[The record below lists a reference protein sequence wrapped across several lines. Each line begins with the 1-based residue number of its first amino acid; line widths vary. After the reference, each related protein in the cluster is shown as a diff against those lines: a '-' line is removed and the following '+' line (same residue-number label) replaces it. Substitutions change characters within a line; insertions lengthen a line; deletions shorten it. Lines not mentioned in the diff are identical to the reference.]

1 MEWCEDINLL
11 GCFGA
16 VWTVERYGGAR
27 TIAAQLAYRSPAPPR
42 HPGAVPLV
50 TNGNATCEVPVRYDL
65 LGPLRVYRED
75 QPVPLG
81 SVKQRLLLATLLL
94 RPNEVVGTN
103 ELAAMLWGDEQ
114 PASAAAN
121 LRTYVRGLRKSLGG
135 GAPWAGITAAAGGYL
150 LRVGPGERDVDLFDA
165 AVARGRDA
173 LAAADA
179 DRAEAEL
186 SAAVGLWRGDPLSD
200 LPLRPAL
207 ARRVAQVEERRLLAE
222 EDYAEAVL
230 ALGAPADVVPR
241 LRALLDRYPLRQ
253 RAWGQLMVGLYRIGD
268 VAGALDAFRRARQVL
283 AEETGLDPAPEL
295 TTLYDD
301 ILHHRPGLAAHPP
314 QGDGQAPGALIAR
327 PEQLPRAVPGFVGRR
342 AELAS
347 LDALLDGGAQGPTSV
362 VISAVSGMAGVGKT
376 ALALHWAHRAAG
388 RFPDGQLY
396 VNLRGY
402 DEAGVVS
409 PSDALSGFLEA
420 LGVPH
425 ARIPTDLEA
434 RTGLYRSLL
443 ASRRMLVVLDNARD
457 SAQVRALLPGAGG
470 CMVVVT
476 SRDRLGGL
484 IAAECAAPLT
494 LGVLTVEESMSL
506 LASRLGASRLA
517 SEPAAV
523 AAIVEA
529 AGRLPLAL
537 SIVAARVATHPTF
550 PLGAIAAEL
559 HSAEARLDALADGD
573 VRRVFSWS
581 YLALRND
588 AARLFT
594 LLGLH
599 PGPDLTAPV
608 AAALAGVSTAA
619 VTPRLRELTRLH
631 LLAEHTPGR
640 YAFHDLLRAYAAEL
654 ADASERAD
662 ERAADRQRLYDYYL
676 HAAYPAALL
685 LQPQWPPIEPVP
697 PLPSPDRLPATDH
710 DSALAWFTA
719 EHRVLIRVVRQ
730 AAENGFE
737 TYAWQIA
744 WALNTFL
751 APRGLWQDQLD
762 TQRVALAAAEKTDD
776 LAGQAAANRLLSR
789 ALTRLGDHDAAEYR
803 LKRALELHERLGDPT
818 GQAQTLHNYCEL
830 CYVDGRPDEALAKGR
845 EALRLY
851 RLAGNRSGEAR
862 TLNAIGWLLAST
874 GDYVQAI
881 ESCTEALAQQRRS
894 DDRNGQAAT
903 LDSLGFA
910 YDRLGERVRAADC
923 YEQAIQLFRDSVDRY
938 HEAETLIRL
947 GDTRDGMGDRAAA
960 AAAWHQAL
968 RIYEDVGDPAAE
980 QARRRLER
988 R

>member
-1 MEWCEDINLL
+1 M
-11 GCFGA
+11 
-16 VWTVERYGGAR
+16 
-27 TIAAQLAYRSPAPPR
+27 
-42 HPGAVPLV
+42 
-50 TNGNATCEVPVRYDL
+50 
-65 LGPLRVYRED
+65 LRV
-75 QPVPLG
+75 V
-81 SVKQRLLLATLLL
+81 
-94 RPNEVVGTN
+94 
-103 ELAAMLWGDEQ
+103 
-114 PASAAAN
+114 
-121 LRTYVRGLRKSLGG
+121 
-135 GAPWAGITAAAGGYL
+135 
-150 LRVGPGERDVDLFDA
+150 PGERDVDLFDA
-165 AVARGRDA
+165 AAARGRDA
-173 LAAADA
+173 LAESDPN
-179 DRAEAEL
+179 RAEAEL
-186 SAAVGLWRGDPLSD
+186 SAAVGLWRGDSLSD

-207 ARRVAQVEERRLLAE
+207 ARRVAQLEERRLLAE
-222 EDYAEAVL
+222 EDYAEALL
-230 ALGAPADVVPR
+230 ALGAPADVVRR
-241 LRALLDRYPLRQ
+241 LRALLDRHPLRQ

-268 VAGALDAFRRARQVL
+268 VAGALDAFRQARQML

-295 TTLYDD
+295 TRLYDD
-301 ILHHRPGLAAHPP
+301 ILHHRPGLEAHPRP
-314 QGDGQAPGALIAR
+314 APGPLIQR
-327 PEQLPRAVPGFVGRR
+327 PEQLPRAVPEFVGRR

-347 LDALLDGGAQGPTSV
+347 LDALLDSGAQGPTTV

-376 ALALHWAHRAAG
+376 ALALHWAHGVAD

-409 PSDALSGFLEA
+409 PPDALSGFLEA

-425 ARIPTDLEA
+425 ARIPSGLEA

-494 LGVLTVEESMSL
+494 LGVLTAEESTSL

-523 AAIVEA
+523 ADIVDA
-529 AGRLPLAL
+529 TGRLPLAL

-559 HSAEARLDALADGD
+559 DSAEARLDALADGD

-581 YLALRND
+581 YLALGQD
-588 AARLFT
+588 AARLFA

-599 PGPDLTAPV
+599 PGPDLTTAA

-619 VTPRLRELTRLH
+619 VAPRLRELARLH

-654 ADASERAD
+654 AESSEHAD
-662 ERAADRQRLYDYYL
+662 ERAAARERLYDHYL

-697 PLPSPDRLPATDH
+697 PLSVPVRRSVTDH
-710 DSALAWFTA
+710 AGALAWFTA

-737 TYAWQIA
+737 AYAWQIA

-751 APRGLWQDQLD
+751 APRGLWQDQLAS
-762 TQRVALAAAEKTDD
+762 QQVALAAAEKIND
-776 LAGQAAANRLLSR
+776 LAGQAAANRLLAR
-789 ALTRLGDHDAAEYR
+789 ALTRLGDHDAAEDR
-803 LKRALELHERLGDPT
+803 LKRALRLHDSLGDPT

-830 CYVDGRPDEALAKGR
+830 CYLDGRLDEAFAHSR

-862 TLNAIGWLLAST
+862 TLNAIGWLQATT

-881 ESCTEALAQQRRS
+881 ESCTEALDQQRQI

-910 YDRLGERVRAADC
+910 YDQLGDRDHAADC

-947 GDTRDGMGDRAAA
+947 GDTRDKMGDRTAAS
-960 AAAWHQAL
+960 AAWRQAV
-968 RIYEDVGDPAAE
+968 RIYEDVGDPGAE
-980 QARRRLER
+980 EARRRLER
-988 R
+988 YQSEG

>member
-1 MEWCEDINLL
+1 MR
-11 GCFGA
+11 F
-16 VWTVERYGGAR
+16 
-27 TIAAQLAYRSPAPPR
+27 
-42 HPGAVPLV
+42 
-50 TNGNATCEVPVRYDL
+50 DL
-65 LGPLRVYRED
+65 LGPLRVYREGR
-75 QPVPLG
+75 PVPLG

-94 RPNEVVGTN
+94 RPNEVVGSN

-121 LRTYVRGLRKSLGG
+121 LRTYVRGLRQSLGG
-135 GAPWAGITAAAGGYL
+135 GAPWDGITAAAGGYL
-150 LRVGPGERDVDLFDA
+150 LRVGPGERDLDLFEA
-165 AVARGRDA
+165 AATRGRDA
-173 LAAADA
+173 LAASDV

-186 SAAVGLWRGDPLSD
+186 SAAVGLWRGAPLSD
-200 LPLRPAL
+200 LPLRSAL

-230 ALGAPADVVPR
+230 ALGAPAEVVHR
-241 LRALLDRYPLRQ
+241 LRGLLDRHPLRQ

-268 VAGALDAFRRARQVL
+268 VAGALDAFRQARHAL

-295 TTLYDD
+295 TRLYDD
-301 ILHHRPGLAAHPP
+301 ILHHRPELAAKPP
-314 QGDGQAPGALIAR
+314 TGGDGPTPLTAPAPLIQY
-327 PEQLPRAVPGFVGRR
+327 PEQLPRGVPEFVGRS
-342 AELAS
+342 AELTS
-347 LDALLDGGAQGPTSV
+347 LDALLDDGARRPTTV
-362 VISAVSGMAGVGKT
+362 VIAAVSGMAGVGKT
-376 ALALHWAHRAAG
+376 ALTLHWAHRVAD

-402 DEAGVVS
+402 DEAGAVS
-409 PSDALSGFLEA
+409 PPDALSGFLEA

-425 ARIPTDLEA
+425 ARIPSGMEA

-457 SAQVRALLPGAGG
+457 SAQVRALLPGGGG

-484 IAAECAAPLT
+484 IAAECATPLT
-494 LGVLTVEESMSL
+494 LGVLTAEESMSL
-506 LASRLGASRLA
+506 LAGRLGAGRLA
-517 SEPAAV
+517 SEPTAV
-523 AAIVEA
+523 TDIVEA
-529 AGRLPLAL
+529 TGRLPLAL
-537 SIVAARVATHPTF
+537 SIVAARAATHPTF

-581 YLALRND
+581 YLALGQD

-599 PGPDLTAPV
+599 PGPDLTAAA

-619 VTPRLRELTRLH
+619 VTPRLRELTRLN
-631 LLAEHTPGR
+631 LLNEHTPGR

-654 ADASERAD
+654 AESSEHAD
-662 ERAADRQRLYDYYL
+662 ERAAARQRLYDHYL
-676 HAAYPAALL
+676 HAAYPAARL
-685 LQPQWPPIEPVP
+685 LQPQWPPIDPVP
-697 PLPSPDRLPATDH
+697 PLPVPARRPVTDH
-710 DSALAWFTA
+710 DDALAWFTA
-719 EHRVLIRVVRQ
+719 EHQALVRVVRQ
-730 AAENGFE
+730 AAENSFE
-737 TYAWQIA
+737 AYAWQIA
-744 WALNTFL
+744 WSLNTFT
-751 APRGLWQDQLD
+751 APRGLWQDQLA
-762 TQRVALAAAEKTDD
+762 TQRVALAAAERIDD

-789 ALTRLGDHDAAEYR
+789 ALTRLGDHDAAEHR

-830 CYVDGRPDEALAKGR
+830 CYLDGRLDEALAHGR

-862 TLNAIGWLLAST
+862 TLNAIGWLLATT
-874 GDYVQAI
+874 GDYAQAI
-881 ESCTEALAQQRRS
+881 ESCTEALAQQEQS
-894 DDRNGQAAT
+894 GDRNGQAAT

-910 YDRLGERVRAADC
+910 YDRLGERDRAADC
-923 YEQAIQLFRDSVDRY
+923 YEQAIQLFRDSADRY

-947 GDTRDGMGDRAAA
+947 GDTREGMGDQTAA
-960 AAAWHQAL
+960 AAAWRQAV

-980 QARRRLER
+980 ETRRRLER
-988 R
+988 LAPP

>member
-1 MEWCEDINLL
+1 M
-11 GCFGA
+11 
-16 VWTVERYGGAR
+16 
-27 TIAAQLAYRSPAPPR
+27 
-42 HPGAVPLV
+42 
-50 TNGNATCEVPVRYDL
+50 PVRFDL
-65 LGPLRVYRED
+65 LGPLRVYREG
-75 QPVPLG
+75 QPVRLG

-114 PASAAAN
+114 PASAGAN
-121 LRTYVRGLRKSLGG
+121 LRTYVRGLRQSLGG
-135 GAPWAGITAAAGGYL
+135 GTPWEGITTAAGGYL
-150 LRVGPGERDVDLFDA
+150 LRVGSGERDLDLFDA
-165 AVARGRDA
+165 AAARGRDA
-173 LAAADA
+173 LAATDA
-179 DRAEAEL
+179 GRAEAEL
-186 SAAVGLWRGDPLSD
+186 SAAVGLWRGDALSD

-207 ARRVAQVEERRLLAE
+207 ARRVAQLEERRLLAE
-222 EDYAEAVL
+222 EDYAEALL
-230 ALGAPADVVPR
+230 ALDSPADVVRR
-241 LRALLDRYPLRQ
+241 LRTLLDRNPLRQ
-253 RAWGQLMVGLYRIGD
+253 RAWGQLMVGLYRSGD
-268 VAGALDAFRRARQVL
+268 VAGALDAFRQARQVL

-295 TTLYDD
+295 TGLYDD

-314 QGDGQAPGALIAR
+314 PAPDGPVPGTVPGPLVQR
-327 PEQLPRAVPGFVGRR
+327 PMQLPRAVPEFVGRR

-347 LDALLDGGAQGPTSV
+347 LDALLDGGARGPTTV

-376 ALALHWAHRAAG
+376 ALALHWAHRAAA

-409 PSDALSGFLEA
+409 PPDALSGFLEA
-420 LGVPH
+420 LGVSH
-425 ARIPTDLEA
+425 ARIPSDTEA

-457 SAQVRALLPGAGG
+457 SAQVRALLPGAGR

-476 SRDRLGGL
+476 SRDRLDGL

-494 LGVLTVEESMSL
+494 LGLLTAEESTSL
-506 LASRLGASRLA
+506 LASRIGVSRLA

-523 AAIVEA
+523 ADIVEA

-581 YLALRND
+581 YLALGQD

-599 PGPDLTAPV
+599 PGPDLTAAA

-619 VTPRLRELTRLH
+619 VTPRLRDLTRLH

-640 YAFHDLLRAYAAEL
+640 YAFHDLLRAYAAEFVES
-654 ADASERAD
+654 SERAD
-662 ERAADRQRLYDYYL
+662 ERAAARRRLYDHYL

-685 LQPQWPPIEPVP
+685 LQPQWAPIEPVP
-697 PLPSPDRLPATDH
+697 PLSVPASRPVTDH
-710 DSALAWFTA
+710 DGALAWFTA
-719 EHRVLIRVVRQ
+719 EHRVLSRVVQQ

-737 TYAWQIA
+737 AYAWQIA
-744 WALNTFL
+744 WSLNTFL
-751 APRGLWQDQLD
+751 APRGLWQDQLA
-762 TQRVALAAAEKTDD
+762 TQRVALAAAEKIDD
-776 LAGQAAANRLLSR
+776 LAGQAAANRLLAR

-803 LKRALELHERLGDPT
+803 LERALELHERLGDPT

-830 CYVDGRPDEALAKGR
+830 CYLDGRLDEALAHGR

-851 RLAGNRSGEAR
+851 RSAGNRSGEAR
-862 TLNAIGWLLAST
+862 TLNAIGWLLATT

-910 YDRLGERVRAADC
+910 YDRLGDRDRAADC
-923 YEQAIQLFRDSVDRY
+923 FEQAIQLFRESVDRY

-947 GDTRDGMGDRAAA
+947 GDTREGMGDRTAA
-960 AAAWHQAL
+960 AAAWRQAV
-968 RIYEDVGDPAAE
+968 RIYEDSGDPGAE
-980 QARRRLER
+980 EARRRLER
-988 R
+988 YGLEG

>member
-1 MEWCEDINLL
+1 MRFDI
-11 GCFGA
+11 
-16 VWTVERYGGAR
+16 
-27 TIAAQLAYRSPAPPR
+27 
-42 HPGAVPLV
+42 
-50 TNGNATCEVPVRYDL
+50 
-65 LGPLRVYRED
+65 LGPFRVYREGR
-75 QPVPLG
+75 PVPLG

-103 ELAAMLWGDEQ
+103 ELTSMLWGDEE

-121 LRTYVRGLRKSLGG
+121 LRTYVRGLRQSLGD
-135 GAPWAGITAAAGGYL
+135 GASWDGITAVAGGYV
-150 LRVGPGERDVDLFDA
+150 LRVGPDERDLDLFDA
-165 AVARGRDA
+165 AAARGRDA
-173 LAAADA
+173 LVTSDA
-179 DRAEAEL
+179 ERAEAEL
-186 SAAVGLWRGDPLSD
+186 SAALALWRGAPLSD
-200 LPLRPAL
+200 LPLRSAL
-207 ARRVAQVEERRLLAE
+207 ARRVAQFEERRLLVE

-230 ALGAPADVVPR
+230 ALGAPADVVRR
-241 LRALLDRYPLRQ
+241 LRALLDLHPLRQ

-268 VAGALDAFRRARQVL
+268 VAGALDAFQQARQAL

-295 TTLYDD
+295 VKVYDD
-301 ILHHRPGLAAHPP
+301 ILHHRPELAAQPP
-314 QGDGQAPGALIAR
+314 SGSDRPVPGPHILR
-327 PEQLPRAVPGFVGRR
+327 PEQLPRAVPEFVGRS
-342 AELAS
+342 AELAN
-347 LDALLDGGAQGPTSV
+347 LDALLDGDAQRSSTV

-376 ALALHWAHRAAG
+376 ALALHWAHRVAG

-409 PSDALSGFLEA
+409 PLDALSEFLEA

-425 ARIPTDLEA
+425 ARIPAGMEA

-484 IAAECAAPLT
+484 IAAECAVPLT
-494 LGVLTVEESMSL
+494 LGVLTAEESTSL
-506 LASRLGASRLA
+506 LAGRLGAGRLS

-523 AAIVEA
+523 ADIVEA

-537 SIVAARVATHPTF
+537 AIVAARVATHPTF

-559 HSAEARLDALADGD
+559 HSTETRLDVLADGD

-581 YLALRND
+581 YLALGQE

-599 PGPDLTAPV
+599 PGPDLTAAA
-608 AAALAGVSTAA
+608 AAALAGMPTAA
-619 VTPRLRELTRLH
+619 VTPRLRELTRLN
-631 LLAEHTPGR
+631 LLAEHAPGR

-654 ADASERAD
+654 AESSERAD
-662 ERAADRQRLYDYYL
+662 ERAVARQRLYDHYL

-697 PLPSPDRLPATDH
+697 PLPVPARQAVTDH
-710 DSALAWFTA
+710 GGALAWFTA

-737 TYAWQIA
+737 AYAWQVA
-744 WALNTFL
+744 WALNTFV

-762 TQRVALAAAEKTDD
+762 IQRVALAAAEKIDD

-789 ALTRLGDHDAAEYR
+789 ALTRLGDRDAAEHR

-830 CYVDGRPDEALAKGR
+830 CYLDGRFDEALAHGR

-862 TLNAIGWLLAST
+862 TLNAIGWLLATT
-874 GDYVQAI
+874 GDYAQAI
-881 ESCTEALAQQRRS
+881 ESCTEALDQQRQS

-910 YDRLGERVRAADC
+910 YDHLGERDRAADC
-923 YEQAIQLFRDSVDRY
+923 YEQAIQLFRDSADRY

-947 GDTRDGMGDRAAA
+947 GDTREGMGDLTAAA
-960 AAAWHQAL
+960 FAWRQAV
-968 RIYEDVGDPAAE
+968 RIYEDVDDPAAA

-988 R
+988 LVPS

>member
-1 MEWCEDINLL
+1 M
-11 GCFGA
+11 
-16 VWTVERYGGAR
+16 
-27 TIAAQLAYRSPAPPR
+27 
-42 HPGAVPLV
+42 
-50 TNGNATCEVPVRYDL
+50 
-65 LGPLRVYRED
+65 
-75 QPVPLG
+75 
-81 SVKQRLLLATLLL
+81 KQRLLLATLLL

-103 ELAAMLWGDEQ
+103 ELAATLWGEEQ

-121 LRTYVRGLRKSLGG
+121 LRTYVRGLRQSLGG
-135 GAPWAGITAAAGGYL
+135 GEPWEGITTAAGGYL
-150 LRVGPGERDVDLFDA
+150 LRVEPGERDLDLFDA
-165 AVARGRDA
+165 AAARGREA
-173 LAAADA
+173 LAATDVN
-179 DRAEAEL
+179 RAEAEL
-186 SAAVGLWRGDPLSD
+186 SAAVGLWRGASLSD

-207 ARRVAQVEERRLLAE
+207 ARRVAQLEERRLLAE
-222 EDYAEAVL
+222 EDYAEAML
-230 ALGAPADVVPR
+230 ALGAPADVVRR
-241 LRALLDRYPLRQ
+241 LRALLDRHPLRQ
-253 RAWGQLMVGLYRIGD
+253 RAWGQLMVGLYRLGD
-268 VAGALDAFRRARQVL
+268 VAGALDAFRHARQVL
-283 AEETGLDPAPEL
+283 AEETGLDPTPEL

-301 ILHHRPGLAAHPP
+301 ILHHRPGLAAQPP
-314 QGDGQAPGALIAR
+314 TGPVGPLPGTAPEPLIQR
-327 PEQLPRAVPGFVGRR
+327 PEQLPRAVPEFVGRG

-347 LDALLDGGAQGPTSV
+347 LDALLERGGQGPTTV

-376 ALALHWAHRAAG
+376 ALALHWAHRVAE

-402 DEAGVVS
+402 DEAGAVS
-409 PSDALSGFLEA
+409 PPDALSGFLEA

-425 ARIPTDLEA
+425 ARIPSDIEA

-476 SRDRLGGL
+476 SRDRLGSL
-484 IAAECAAPLT
+484 IAAECAEPMT
-494 LGVLTVEESMSL
+494 LDVLTAEESMSL

-517 SEPAAV
+517 SERAAV
-523 AAIVEA
+523 ADIVEA

-537 SIVAARVATHPTF
+537 SIVAARVATNPAF
-550 PLGAIAAEL
+550 SLGAIAAEL

-581 YLALRND
+581 YLALGQD

-599 PGPDLTAPV
+599 PGPDLTAAA
-608 AAALAGVSTAA
+608 AAALAGTSTAA

-654 ADASERAD
+654 AESSERVD
-662 ERAADRQRLYDYYL
+662 ERVAARHRLYDHYL

-697 PLPSPDRLPATDH
+697 PLPVPARRPVTDH
-710 DSALAWFTA
+710 DGALGWFTA
-719 EHRVLIRVVRQ
+719 EHRVLVRVVRQ

-737 TYAWQIA
+737 AYAWQIA

-751 APRGLWQDQLD
+751 APRGLWQDQLT
-762 TQRVALAAAEKTDD
+762 TQRVALAAAEKVDD

-803 LKRALELHERLGDPT
+803 LKRALELHERLGDAT

-830 CYVDGRPDEALAKGR
+830 CYLDGRLDEALAHGR

-851 RLAGNRSGEAR
+851 RLASNRSGEAR
-862 TLNAIGWLLAST
+862 TLNAIGWLLATT
-874 GDYVQAI
+874 GDYAQAI
-881 ESCTEALAQQRRS
+881 ESCSEALVHQRQS
-894 DDRNGQAAT
+894 GDRNGQAAT

-910 YDRLGERVRAADC
+910 YDRLGERDRAADC

-947 GDTRDGMGDRAAA
+947 GDTREGMGDRTAAT
-960 AAAWHQAL
+960 AAWRQAV

-980 QARRRLER
+980 EARRRLER
-988 R
+988 LVSDNH

>member
-1 MEWCEDINLL
+1 MRFEI
-11 GCFGA
+11 
-16 VWTVERYGGAR
+16 
-27 TIAAQLAYRSPAPPR
+27 
-42 HPGAVPLV
+42 
-50 TNGNATCEVPVRYDL
+50 
-65 LGPLRVYRED
+65 LGPIRVYREGRL
-75 QPVPLG
+75 VPLG

-103 ELAAMLWGDEQ
+103 ELALMLWGDEE
-114 PASAAAN
+114 PVSAAAN
-121 LRTYVRGLRKSLGG
+121 LRTYVRGLRQSLSD
-135 GAPWAGITAAAGGYL
+135 GASWDGITAVAGGYR
-150 LRVGPGERDVDLFDA
+150 LRVGPDERDLDLFDA
-165 AVARGRDA
+165 AAARGRDA
-173 LAAADA
+173 LAAADM
-179 DRAEAEL
+179 DLAEAEL
-186 SAAVGLWRGDPLSD
+186 SAALGIWRGAPLSG
-200 LPLRPAL
+200 LPLRSAL
-207 ARRVAQVEERRLLAE
+207 ARRVAQIEERRLLVE

-230 ALGAPADVVPR
+230 ALGAPAEVVRR
-241 LRALLDRYPLRQ
+241 LRTLLDRHPLRQ

-268 VAGALDAFRRARQVL
+268 VAGALDAFRQARQAL
-283 AEETGLDPAPEL
+283 AEETGLDPTPEL
-295 TTLYDD
+295 IKVYDD
-301 ILHHRPGLAAHPP
+301 ILHHRPGLAAQPP
-314 QGDGQAPGALIAR
+314 SGSNGPGPHILR
-327 PEQLPRAVPGFVGRR
+327 PEQLPRAVPEFVGRS

-347 LDALLDGGAQGPTSV
+347 LDALLDGDAQRSTTV

-376 ALALHWAHRAAG
+376 ALALHWAHRVAD

-409 PSDALSGFLEA
+409 PLDALSEFLEA

-425 ARIPTDLEA
+425 ARIPAGTEA
-434 RTGLYRSLL
+434 RSGLYRSLL

-494 LGVLTVEESMSL
+494 LDVLTADESMSL
-506 LASRLGASRLA
+506 LAGRIGASRLA

-523 AAIVEA
+523 DHIVEA

-559 HSAEARLDALADGD
+559 HSTEARLDALADGD

-581 YLALRND
+581 YLALGQD

-599 PGPDLTAPV
+599 PGPDLTAAA
-608 AAALAGVSTAA
+608 AAALAGAPTAA
-619 VTPRLRELTRLH
+619 VTLRLRELTRLN
-631 LLAEHTPGR
+631 LLAEHAPGR

-654 ADASERAD
+654 AESSERAD
-662 ERAADRQRLYDYYL
+662 EHAAARQRLYDHYL

-697 PLPSPDRLPATDH
+697 PLPGPTRRPVTDH
-710 DSALAWFTA
+710 GGALAWFTA
-719 EHRVLIRVVRQ
+719 EHRVLIRMVRQ

-737 TYAWQIA
+737 AYAWQIA
-744 WALNTFL
+744 WALTTFV

-762 TQRVALAAAEKTDD
+762 IQRVALAAAEKIDD

-789 ALTRLGDHDAAEYR
+789 ALTRLGDRDAAEDR

-830 CYVDGRPDEALAKGR
+830 CYLDGRFDEALAHGR

-851 RLAGNRSGEAR
+851 RLVGNRSGEAR
-862 TLNAIGWLLAST
+862 TLNAIGWLLATT

-881 ESCTEALAQQRRS
+881 ESCTEALDQQRRS

-910 YDRLGERVRAADC
+910 YHRLGERDRAADC
-923 YEQAIQLFRDSVDRY
+923 YEQAIQLFRDSADRY

-947 GDTRDGMGDRAAA
+947 GDTREGMGDLTAA
-960 AAAWHQAL
+960 AAAWGQAV
-968 RIYEDVGDPAAE
+968 RIYEDVGDPAAAE
-980 QARRRLER
+980 GRRRLER
-988 R
+988 LVPS

>member
-1 MEWCEDINLL
+1 MRFE
-11 GCFGA
+11 
-16 VWTVERYGGAR
+16 
-27 TIAAQLAYRSPAPPR
+27 
-42 HPGAVPLV
+42 
-50 TNGNATCEVPVRYDL
+50 L
-65 LGPLRVYRED
+65 LGPFRVYHEG

-103 ELAAMLWGDEQ
+103 ELTAMLWGDEE

-121 LRTYVRGLRKSLGG
+121 LRTYVRGLRRSLGG
-135 GAPWAGITAAAGGYL
+135 GAPWDGITAAAGGYL
-150 LRVGPGERDVDLFDA
+150 LRVGPGERDLDLFDA
-165 AVARGRDA
+165 AAARGREA
-173 LAAADA
+173 LAASNV
-179 DRAEAEL
+179 DRAQAEL
-186 SAAVGLWRGDPLSD
+186 SAAVGLWRGAALSD

-207 ARRVAQVEERRLLAE
+207 ARRVAQLEERRLLVE

-230 ALGAPADVVPR
+230 ALGASADVVHR
-241 LRALLDRYPLRQ
+241 LRGLLDRHPLRQ

-268 VAGALDAFRRARQVL
+268 AAGALEAFRQARQVL

-295 TTLYDD
+295 IKLYDD
-301 ILHHRPGLAAHPP
+301 ILHHRPELAGQPP
-314 QGDGQAPGALIAR
+314 TGADGPASRTGPGPLIQR
-327 PEQLPRAVPGFVGRR
+327 PEQLPRAVPEFVGRN

-347 LDALLDGGAQGPTSV
+347 LDALLHDGAQGPTSV

-376 ALALHWAHRAAG
+376 ALALHWAHRVAD
-388 RFPDGQLY
+388 RFPDGHLY

-409 PSDALSGFLEA
+409 PPDALSGFLEA

-425 ARIPTDLEA
+425 ARIPSGMEA

-443 ASRRMLVVLDNARD
+443 ASRRMLLVLDNARD

-476 SRDRLGGL
+476 SRDRLDGL
-484 IAAECAAPLT
+484 IAAECATPLT
-494 LGVLTVEESMSL
+494 LGVLTAEESMSL
-506 LASRLGASRLA
+506 LARRLGASRLA
-517 SEPAAV
+517 SEPTAV
-523 AAIVEA
+523 ADIIEA
-529 AGRLPLAL
+529 AGQLPLAL

-573 VRRVFSWS
+573 ARRVFSWS
-581 YLALRND
+581 YLALGQD

-599 PGPDLTAPV
+599 PGPDLTAAA
-608 AAALAGVSTAA
+608 AAALTGASTAA
-619 VTPRLRELTRLH
+619 VTARLRELTRLH
-631 LLAEHTPGR
+631 LLAEHMPGR

-654 ADASERAD
+654 AESSERVD
-662 ERAADRQRLYDYYL
+662 ERVAARHRLYDHYL

-697 PLPSPDRLPATDH
+697 PLPVPDRRPATDH
-710 DSALAWFTA
+710 DGALAWFTA

-737 TYAWQIA
+737 VHAWQIA
-744 WALNTFL
+744 WALNTFV
-751 APRGLWQDQLD
+751 APRGLWQDQLAI
-762 TQRVALAAAEKTDD
+762 QRVALAAAEKIDD

-789 ALTRLGDHDAAEYR
+789 ALTRLGDHAAAEYR

-830 CYVDGRPDEALAKGR
+830 CYLDGRLDEALAHGR

-851 RLAGNRSGEAR
+851 RLTGNRSGEAR
-862 TLNAIGWLLAST
+862 TLNAIGWLLATT
-874 GDYVQAI
+874 GDYVHAI
-881 ESCTEALAQQRRS
+881 ESCTEALAHQRRS
-894 DDRNGQAAT
+894 GDRNGQAAT

-910 YDRLGERVRAADC
+910 YDRLGQRDRAADC
-923 YEQAIQLFRDSVDRY
+923 YEQAIQLFRASADRY

-947 GDTRDGMGDRAAA
+947 GDTREEMGDKTAA
-960 AAAWHQAL
+960 AAAWRRAV
-968 RIYEDVGDPAAE
+968 RIYEDVGDPAAHE
-980 QARRRLER
+980 ARRRLER
-988 R
+988 LVSS

>member
-1 MEWCEDINLL
+1 M
-11 GCFGA
+11 
-16 VWTVERYGGAR
+16 
-27 TIAAQLAYRSPAPPR
+27 
-42 HPGAVPLV
+42 
-50 TNGNATCEVPVRYDL
+50 
-65 LGPLRVYRED
+65 
-75 QPVPLG
+75 
-81 SVKQRLLLATLLL
+81 KQRLLLATLLL

-121 LRTYVRGLRKSLGG
+121 LRTYIRGLRQSLGG
-135 GAPWAGITAAAGGYL
+135 GTPWEGIISAAGGYL
-150 LRVGPGERDVDLFDA
+150 LRVGPGERDLDLFDA
-165 AVARGRDA
+165 AAARGRDA
-173 LAAADA
+173 LAACAA

-186 SAAVGLWRGDPLSD
+186 SVALSLWRGDSLAD

-207 ARRVAQVEERRLLAE
+207 ARRVAQLEERRLLAE
-222 EDYAEAVL
+222 EDYAEALL
-230 ALGAPADVVPR
+230 ALGAPADVVRR
-241 LRALLDRYPLRQ
+241 LRALLDRHPLRQ

-268 VAGALDAFRRARQVL
+268 VAGALDAFRQARQVL

-295 TTLYDD
+295 TRLYDD
-301 ILHHRPGLAAHPP
+301 ILHHRPGLAAHSPP
-314 QGDGQAPGALIAR
+314 APDGPAPGTASGPLVQR
-327 PEQLPRAVPGFVGRR
+327 PEQLPRAVPEFVGRR
-342 AELAS
+342 VELAS
-347 LDALLDGGAQGPTSV
+347 LDALLDGGAQEPTTV

-376 ALALHWAHRAAG
+376 ALALHWAHRAAD

-409 PSDALSGFLEA
+409 PADALSGFLET
-420 LGVPH
+420 LGVSH
-425 ARIPTDLEA
+425 ARIPSDMEA

-443 ASRRMLVVLDNARD
+443 AARRMLVVLDNARD
-457 SAQVRALLPGAGG
+457 SAQVRTLLPGAGG

-476 SRDRLGGL
+476 SRDRLDGL
-484 IAAECAAPLT
+484 VAAECAAPLT
-494 LGVLTVEESMSL
+494 LGVLTAEESMSL
-506 LASRLGASRLA
+506 LASRLGTSRLA

-523 AAIVEA
+523 ADIVEA

-550 PLGAIAAEL
+550 SLGAIAAEL

-581 YLALRND
+581 YLALGQD

-599 PGPDLTAPV
+599 PGPDLTAAA

-640 YAFHDLLRAYAAEL
+640 YAFHDLLRVYAAECVES
-654 ADASERAD
+654 SERAD
-662 ERAADRQRLYDYYL
+662 ERAAARGRLYDHYL

-697 PLPSPDRLPATDH
+697 PLPLPARRPVTDH
-710 DSALAWFTA
+710 DGALAWFTA

-737 TYAWQIA
+737 AYAWQIA

-751 APRGLWQDQLD
+751 APRGLWRDQLA
-762 TQRVALAAAEKTDD
+762 TQRVALAAAEKIDD

-789 ALTRLGDHDAAEYR
+789 ALTRLGDHDAAEHR
-803 LKRALELHERLGDPT
+803 LERALELHERLGDPT

-830 CYVDGRPDEALAKGR
+830 CYLDGRLDEALAHGR

-862 TLNAIGWLLAST
+862 TLNAIGWLLATT

-910 YDRLGERVRAADC
+910 YDRLGERERAANC
-923 YEQAIQLFRDSVDRY
+923 YEQAIQLFRDSADQY

-947 GDTRDGMGDRAAA
+947 GDTREGMGDRTAAS
-960 AAAWHQAL
+960 AAWRQAV
-968 RIYEDVGDPAAE
+968 RIYEDVGDPGAE
-980 QARRRLER
+980 EARRRLER
-988 R
+988 YGLEG

>member
-1 MEWCEDINLL
+1 M
-11 GCFGA
+11 
-16 VWTVERYGGAR
+16 
-27 TIAAQLAYRSPAPPR
+27 
-42 HPGAVPLV
+42 LV
-50 TNGNATCEVPVRYDL
+50 RFDL
-65 LGPLRVYRED
+65 LGPIRVYRD
-75 QPVPLG
+75 GQPVPLG

-94 RPNEVVGTN
+94 RPNEIVGTN
-103 ELAAMLWGDEQ
+103 ELAAMLWGDDQ

-121 LRTYVRGLRKSLGG
+121 LRTYVRGLRQSLGG
-135 GAPWAGITAAAGGYL
+135 GTSWEGITAAAGGYL
-150 LRVGPGERDVDLFDA
+150 LRVEPGERDLDLFDA
-165 AVARGRDA
+165 AAARGRDA
-173 LAAADA
+173 LAASDA
-179 DRAEAEL
+179 TRAEAEL
-186 SAAVGLWRGDPLSD
+186 SAALGLWRGDPLSD
-200 LPLRPAL
+200 LPLPAAL
-207 ARRVAQVEERRLLAE
+207 ARRVAQLEERRLLAE
-222 EDYAEAVL
+222 EDYTGAL
-230 ALGAPADVVPR
+230 LTLGAPADVIHR
-241 LRALLDRYPLRQ
+241 LRALLDRHPLRQ

-268 VAGALDAFRRARQVL
+268 VAGALDTFRQARQVL

-295 TTLYDD
+295 TKLYDD
-301 ILHHRPGLAAHPP
+301 ILHHRPGLAACPP
-314 QGDGQAPGALIAR
+314 ARPDGPAPDAPPGPLIQR
-327 PEQLPRAVPGFVGRR
+327 PEQLPRAVPEFVGRGV
-342 AELAS
+342 ELAS
-347 LDALLDGGAQGPTSV
+347 LDALLGSRAQGPTTV
-362 VISAVSGMAGVGKT
+362 VISVVSGMAGVGKT
-376 ALALHWAHRAAG
+376 ALALHWAHRVAD

-409 PSDALSGFLEA
+409 PPDALSGFLEA
-420 LGVPH
+420 LGVPQ
-425 ARIPTDLEA
+425 ARIPSDLEA

-484 IAAECAAPLT
+484 IAAESAAPLT
-494 LGVLTVEESMSL
+494 LSVLTAEESTSL
-506 LASRLGASRLA
+506 LASRLGAGRLA

-523 AAIVEA
+523 ADIVEA
-529 AGRLPLAL
+529 TGRLPLAL

-581 YLALRND
+581 YLALGQD
-588 AARLFT
+588 AARLFA

-599 PGPDLTAPV
+599 PGPDLTPAA
-608 AAALAGVSTAA
+608 AAALAGVSAA
-619 VTPRLRELTRLH
+619 DVTPRLRELTRLH
-631 LLAEHTPGR
+631 LLAEHAPGR
-640 YAFHDLLRAYAAEL
+640 YAFHDLLRVYAAEL
-654 ADASERAD
+654 AESPERAD
-662 ERAADRQRLYDYYL
+662 EHEAARARLYDHYL
-676 HAAYPAALL
+676 HDAYPAALL

-697 PLPSPDRLPATDH
+697 PLPVPGRRPVTDH
-710 DSALAWFTA
+710 DGALAWFTA
-719 EHRVLIRVVRQ
+719 EHRVLMRVVQQ

-737 TYAWQIA
+737 AYAWQIA

-751 APRGLWQDQLD
+751 APRGLWQDQLA
-762 TQRVALAAAEKTDD
+762 TQLVALAAAEKIDD
-776 LAGQAAANRLLSR
+776 LAGQAAANRLLAR
-789 ALTRLGDHDAAEYR
+789 ALTRLGDHDTAEHR

-830 CYVDGRPDEALAKGR
+830 CYLDGRLDEALTHGR

-851 RLAGNRSGEAR
+851 RLVGNRSGEAR
-862 TLNAIGWLLAST
+862 TLNAIGWLLAAT

-910 YDRLGERVRAADC
+910 YDRLGDRDRAADC

-960 AAAWHQAL
+960 SAAWRQAV

-980 QARRRLER
+980 ETRRRLER
-988 R
+988 YESEG

>member
-1 MEWCEDINLL
+1 MYHE
-11 GCFGA
+11 G
-16 VWTVERYGGAR
+16 
-27 TIAAQLAYRSPAPPR
+27 RS
-42 HPGAVPLV
+42 
-50 TNGNATCEVPVRYDL
+50 VR
-65 LGPLRVYRED
+65 
-75 QPVPLG
+75 LG

-103 ELAAMLWGDEQ
+103 ELAAMLWGDEE

-121 LRTYVRGLRKSLGG
+121 LRTYVRGLRHALGG
-135 GAPWAGITAAAGGYL
+135 GAPWDGITAVAGGYL
-150 LRVGPGERDVDLFDA
+150 LRVGQGERDLDLFDA
-165 AVARGRDA
+165 AAARGRAA
-173 LAAADA
+173 LAASDP

-186 SAAVGLWRGDPLSD
+186 SAAVDLWRGPPLSD
-200 LPLRPAL
+200 LPLRSAL
-207 ARRVAQVEERRLLAE
+207 ARRVAQLEERRLLVE

-230 ALGAPADVVPR
+230 ALGASADVVHR
-241 LRALLDRYPLRQ
+241 LRGLLDRHPQRQ

-268 VAGALDAFRRARQVL
+268 VAGALDAFRQARQTL
-283 AEETGLDPAPEL
+283 AEETGLDPTPEL
-295 TTLYDD
+295 IKLYDD
-301 ILHHRPGLAAHPP
+301 ILHHSPGLAAQPP
-314 QGDGQAPGALIAR
+314 SGPDRPAPGTAVGPLIQR
-327 PEQLPRAVPGFVGRR
+327 PEQLPRAVPEFVGRS
-342 AELAS
+342 AELAR
-347 LDALLDGGAQGPTSV
+347 LDALLHGAEGPTSV
-362 VISAVSGMAGVGKT
+362 VISTVSGMAGVGKT
-376 ALALHWAHRAAG
+376 ALALHWAHRVAD

-402 DEAGVVS
+402 DEADAVS
-409 PSDALSGFLEA
+409 PPDALSSFLEA

-425 ARIPTDLEA
+425 IRIPSGMEA

-443 ASRRMLVVLDNARD
+443 ASRRMLLVLDNARD

-484 IAAECAAPLT
+484 IAAECATPLT
-494 LGVLTVEESMSL
+494 LDVLRAEESMSL
-506 LASRLGASRLA
+506 LARRLGAGRLA
-517 SEPAAV
+517 SDPAAV
-523 AAIVEA
+523 ADIIEA

-537 SIVAARVATHPTF
+537 SIVGARAATHPTF

-581 YLALRND
+581 YLALGKD

-599 PGPDLTAPV
+599 PGPDLTA
-608 AAALAGVSTAA
+608 AAASALAGVSAAA
-619 VTPRLRELTRLH
+619 VTPLLRELTRLH
-631 LLAEHTPGR
+631 LLSEHAPGR

-654 ADASERAD
+654 AQSAERGD
-662 ERAADRQRLYDYYL
+662 ERGAARQRLYDHYL

-697 PLPSPDRLPATDH
+697 PLPVPARQPVTDH
-710 DSALAWFTA
+710 DGALAWFTA
-719 EHRVLIRVVRQ
+719 EHRLLIRVVRQ

-737 TYAWQIA
+737 AYAWQIA
-744 WALNTFL
+744 WALNTFV
-751 APRGLWQDQLD
+751 APRGLWQDQLAI
-762 TQRVALAAAEKTDD
+762 QGVALAAAEKIDD
-776 LAGQAAANRLLSR
+776 LVGQAVANRLLSR
-789 ALTRLGDHDAAEYR
+789 ALTRLGDHATAEYR
-803 LKRALELHERLGDPT
+803 LKRALELYERLGDPT

-830 CYVDGRPDEALAKGR
+830 RYLDGRLDEALAHGR

-851 RLAGNRSGEAR
+851 RLVNNHAGEAR
-862 TLNAIGWLLAST
+862 TLNAIGWLLATT

-881 ESCTEALAQQRRS
+881 ASCTEALAQQRRT

-910 YDRLGERVRAADC
+910 YDRLGERDRAADC
-923 YEQAIQLFRDSVDRY
+923 YEQAVKLFRDSADRY

-947 GDTRDGMGDRAAA
+947 GDTREAMGDRNAA
-960 AAAWHQAL
+960 AAAWRLAA

-980 QARRRLER
+980 EVRRRLER
-988 R
+988 LVPAE

>member
-1 MEWCEDINLL
+1 MR
-11 GCFGA
+11 F
-16 VWTVERYGGAR
+16 
-27 TIAAQLAYRSPAPPR
+27 
-42 HPGAVPLV
+42 
-50 TNGNATCEVPVRYDL
+50 DL
-65 LGPLRVYRED
+65 LGPLRVYREG

-94 RPNEVVGTN
+94 RPNQVVGTN
-103 ELAAMLWGDEQ
+103 ELAAMLWGDER

-121 LRTYVRGLRKSLGG
+121 LRTYVRGLRQSLGG
-135 GAPWAGITAAAGGYL
+135 GAPWEGITATAGGYL

-165 AVARGRDA
+165 AVGRGRDA
-173 LAAADA
+173 LAASDA
-179 DRAEAEL
+179 DQAEAEL

-200 LPLRPAL
+200 LSLPPAL
-207 ARRVAQVEERRLLAE
+207 AQRVARVEERRLLAE
-222 EDYAEAVL
+222 EDYAEALL
-230 ALGAPADVVPR
+230 ALGAPADVVRR
-241 LRALLDRYPLRQ
+241 LRALLDRHPLRQ

-268 VAGALDAFRRARQVL
+268 VAGALDAFRQARQAL
-283 AEETGLDPAPEL
+283 AEETGLDPTPEL
-295 TTLYDD
+295 TSLYDD

-314 QGDGQAPGALIAR
+314 KRPDGPAPGPLIAR
-327 PEQLPRAVPGFVGRR
+327 PEQLPRAVPEFVGRS

-362 VISAVSGMAGVGKT
+362 VIAAVSGMAGVGKT
-376 ALALHWAHRAAG
+376 ALALHWAHRAAD

-402 DEAGVVS
+402 DEAGVVA

-425 ARIPTDLEA
+425 ARIPADMEA

-476 SRDRLGGL
+476 SRDRLGSL

-523 AAIVEA
+523 AEIVEA

-581 YLALRND
+581 YLALGHE

-599 PGPDLTAPV
+599 PGPDLTAAV
-608 AAALAGVSTAA
+608 AAALAGVSTGA

-654 ADASERAD
+654 ADSSERAD
-662 ERAADRQRLYDYYL
+662 ERAADRQRLYDHYL

-697 PLPSPDRLPATDH
+697 PLPSAARQPATDH

-751 APRGLWQDQLD
+751 APRGLWQDQLA
-762 TQRVALAAAEKTDD
+762 TQQVALAAAEKIDD

-789 ALTRLGDHDAAEYR
+789 ALTRLGDHDAAEDR

-830 CYVDGRPDEALAKGR
+830 CYLDGRFDEALAKGR

-862 TLNAIGWLLAST
+862 TLNAIGWLLATT

-881 ESCTEALAQQRRS
+881 ESCTEALAQQRRTN
-894 DDRNGQAAT
+894 DRNGQAAT

-910 YDRLGERVRAADC
+910 YDRLGERDRAADC

-947 GDTRDGMGDRAAA
+947 GDTREGMGDRAAA
-960 AAAWHQAL
+960 AAAWQRAL

>member
-1 MEWCEDINLL
+1 MR
-11 GCFGA
+11 F
-16 VWTVERYGGAR
+16 
-27 TIAAQLAYRSPAPPR
+27 
-42 HPGAVPLV
+42 
-50 TNGNATCEVPVRYDL
+50 DL
-65 LGPLRVYRED
+65 LGPIRVYRD
-75 QPVPLG
+75 GQPVPLG

-94 RPNEVVGTN
+94 RPNEIVGTN
-103 ELAAMLWGDEQ
+103 ELAAMLWGDDQ

-121 LRTYVRGLRKSLGG
+121 LRTYVRGLRQSLGG
-135 GAPWAGITAAAGGYL
+135 GTSWEGIAAAAGGYL
-150 LRVGPGERDVDLFDA
+150 LRVGPGERDLDLFDA

-173 LAAADA
+173 LAASDA
-179 DRAEAEL
+179 HRAEAEL
-186 SAAVGLWRGDPLSD
+186 SAALGLWRGESLSD

-207 ARRVAQVEERRLLAE
+207 ARRVAQLEERRLLAE
-222 EDYAEAVL
+222 EDYAGALL
-230 ALGAPADVVPR
+230 ALGAPADVVRR
-241 LRALLDRYPLRQ
+241 LRALLDRHPLRQ

-268 VAGALDAFRRARQVL
+268 VAGALDTFRQARQML

-295 TTLYDD
+295 TKLYDD
-301 ILHHRPGLAAHPP
+301 ILHHRPGLAGHPP
-314 QGDGQAPGALIAR
+314 SGLDGPAPETPPGPLVQR
-327 PEQLPRAVPGFVGRR
+327 PEQLPRAVPEFVGRGV
-342 AELAS
+342 ELAS
-347 LDALLDGGAQGPTSV
+347 LDALLDSRAQGPTTV
-362 VISAVSGMAGVGKT
+362 VIAVVSGMAGVGKT
-376 ALALHWAHRAAG
+376 ALALHWAHRVAD

-409 PSDALSGFLEA
+409 PPDALSGFLEA
-420 LGVPH
+420 LGVPP
-425 ARIPTDLEA
+425 ARIPSDLEA

-494 LGVLTVEESMSL
+494 LSVLTVEESTSL

-523 AAIVEA
+523 ADIVEA
-529 AGRLPLAL
+529 TGRLPLAL

-581 YLALRND
+581 YLALGQD
-588 AARLFT
+588 AAQLFA

-599 PGPDLTAPV
+599 PGPDLTPAA
-608 AAALAGVSTAA
+608 AAALAGMSAAA

-640 YAFHDLLRAYAAEL
+640 YAFHDLLRVYAAEL
-654 ADASERAD
+654 AESPERA
-662 ERAADRQRLYDYYL
+662 EEHEAARARLYDHYL
-676 HAAYPAALL
+676 HDAYPAALL
-685 LQPQWPPIEPVP
+685 LQPQWPRIEPVP
-697 PLPSPDRLPATDH
+697 PLPVPARRPVTDH
-710 DSALAWFTA
+710 DGALAWFTA
-719 EHRVLIRVVRQ
+719 EHRVMMRVVQQ

-737 TYAWQIA
+737 AYAWQIG

-751 APRGLWQDQLD
+751 APRGLWQDQFA
-762 TQRVALAAAEKTDD
+762 TQLVALAAAEKIDD
-776 LAGQAAANRLLSR
+776 LAGQAVANRLLSR
-789 ALTRLGDHDAAEYR
+789 ALTRLGDHDTAEHR

-830 CYVDGRPDEALAKGR
+830 CFLDGRLDEALTHGR

-851 RLAGNRSGEAR
+851 RLVGNRSGEAR
-862 TLNAIGWLLAST
+862 TLNAIGWLLATT

-881 ESCTEALAQQRRS
+881 ASCTEALVQQRRS

-910 YDRLGERVRAADC
+910 YDRLGDRARAADC

-947 GDTRDGMGDRAAA
+947 GDTRDRMGDRVAAS
-960 AAAWHQAL
+960 AAWRQAV

-980 QARRRLER
+980 ETRRRLER
-988 R
+988 YESEG

>member
-1 MEWCEDINLL
+1 M
-11 GCFGA
+11 
-16 VWTVERYGGAR
+16 
-27 TIAAQLAYRSPAPPR
+27 
-42 HPGAVPLV
+42 
-50 TNGNATCEVPVRYDL
+50 PVRFDI
-65 LGPLRVYRED
+65 LGPLHVYREG

-121 LRTYVRGLRKSLGG
+121 LRTYIRGLRQSLGG
-135 GAPWAGITAAAGGYL
+135 GTPWEGIISVAGGYL
-150 LRVGPGERDVDLFDA
+150 LRVGPGERDLDLFDA
-165 AVARGRDA
+165 AAARGRDA
-173 LAAADA
+173 LAASAA

-186 SAAVGLWRGDPLSD
+186 SAAVRLWRGDSLAD

-207 ARRVAQVEERRLLAE
+207 ARRVAQLEERRLLAE
-222 EDYAEAVL
+222 EDYAEALL
-230 ALGAPADVVPR
+230 ALGAPADVVRR
-241 LRALLDRYPLRQ
+241 LRALLDRHPLRQ

-268 VAGALDAFRRARQVL
+268 VAGALDAFRQARQVL

-295 TTLYDD
+295 TRLYDD
-301 ILHHRPGLAAHPP
+301 ILHHRLGLAAHPP
-314 QGDGQAPGALIAR
+314 PAPDGPAPGTASGPLVQR
-327 PEQLPRAVPGFVGRR
+327 PEQLPRAVPEFVGRR

-347 LDALLDGGAQGPTSV
+347 LDALLNDGAQEPTTV

-376 ALALHWAHRAAG
+376 ALALHWAHRAAD

-409 PSDALSGFLEA
+409 PPDALSGFLEA
-420 LGVPH
+420 LGVSH
-425 ARIPTDLEA
+425 ARIPSGTEA

-476 SRDRLGGL
+476 SRDRLDGL

-494 LGVLTVEESMSL
+494 LGVFTAEESISL

-517 SEPAAV
+517 SEPATV
-523 AAIVEA
+523 ADIVEA

-537 SIVAARVATHPTF
+537 SIVAARLATHPTF

-581 YLALRND
+581 YLALGQD
-588 AARLFT
+588 AARLFA

-599 PGPDLTAPV
+599 PGPDLTAGA

-640 YAFHDLLRAYAAEL
+640 YAFHDLLRAYAAEF
-654 ADASERAD
+654 AESSERAD
-662 ERAADRQRLYDYYL
+662 ERAAARGHLYDHYL

-697 PLPSPDRLPATDH
+697 PLPLPARRPVTDH
-710 DSALAWFTA
+710 DGALAWFTA
-719 EHRVLIRVVRQ
+719 EHRVLIRVVQQ

-737 TYAWQIA
+737 AYAWQIA

-751 APRGLWQDQLD
+751 APRGLWQDQLA
-762 TQRVALAAAEKTDD
+762 TQRVALAAAEKIGD

-803 LKRALELHERLGDPT
+803 LERALELHERLGDPT

-830 CYVDGRPDEALAKGR
+830 CYLDGRLDEALAHGR
-845 EALRLY
+845 EALRL
-851 RLAGNRSGEAR
+851 
-862 TLNAIGWLLAST
+862 
-874 GDYVQAI
+874 
-881 ESCTEALAQQRRS
+881 
-894 DDRNGQAAT
+894 
-903 LDSLGFA
+903 
-910 YDRLGERVRAADC
+910 
-923 YEQAIQLFRDSVDRY
+923 
-938 HEAETLIRL
+938 
-947 GDTRDGMGDRAAA
+947 
-960 AAAWHQAL
+960 
-968 RIYEDVGDPAAE
+968 
-980 QARRRLER
+980 
-988 R
+988 